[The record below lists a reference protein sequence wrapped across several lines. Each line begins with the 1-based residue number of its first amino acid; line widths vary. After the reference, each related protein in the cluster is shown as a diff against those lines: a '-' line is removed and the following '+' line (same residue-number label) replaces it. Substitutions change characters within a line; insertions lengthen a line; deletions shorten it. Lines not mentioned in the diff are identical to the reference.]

1 MSHNWRV
8 TEVMLYV
15 MCVFV
20 TWFGNLPVAV
30 LCGFSL
36 NSLKPQCSGSD
47 RVARDKARESSVR

>member
-15 MCVFV
+15 MCVLV
-20 TWFGNLPVAV
+20 IWLGNLPVAV
-30 LCGFSL
+30 VCGFSL

-47 RVARDKARESSVR
+47 KARESSVR